1 MRQKK
6 PVPKNSL
13 SKDIQNGKEDSLRI
27 DAKLESERSSRDG
40 TIQYHQHFLPQ
51 PEWKVEDG
59 KTYIGNKANA
69 TIAEPERAPKNRLV
83 LASFTLAALCAW
95 NPTWWIT
102 TR

>member
-40 TIQYHQHFLPQ
+40 TI
-51 PEWKVEDG
+51 
-59 KTYIGNKANA
+59 
-69 TIAEPERAPKNRLV
+69 
-83 LASFTLAALCAW
+83 
-95 NPTWWIT
+95 
-102 TR
+102 